1 MKKKLLATLT
11 ACMAGLALSAQV
23 TVFVQQ
29 PPGLEGPL
37 DFTWSQ
43 WGAQP
48 DLNDIANNIVGTACF
63 VDDGTAADS
72 LGCTSPLVNAAQL
85 AGKIAVVY
93 RGTCEF
99 GAKALNAEQAG
110 AIAVVI
116 INNAAGAPVG
126 MGAGAVGATVT
137 IPTIMISQGAGA
149 QLRDAIATCNDLELF
164 IGSQTNFFQNNLGFY
179 KQDILVPRISE
190 TNSLIASDAS
200 EFSVLLG
207 GMMHNYGSVDMPNAR
222 LQCVVTQDG
231 SPVYDQTSTGV
242 TLLSGDSLFVALPD
256 FTQPGYTGHYEIT
269 YSLLGDN
276 TDEFSD
282 NNTTSTTLTIGDKL
296 TYVPADAGTQLPI
309 SDQHILPATNTLGFR
324 SCIHFSDP
332 NASRLAITGIWFNC
346 SRAATDVLTD
356 ELMTGALYQ
365 WTEPITDQ
373 ITLPTDAGL
382 IPLTS
387 AEYAFPS
394 DLDMTDIYMP
404 FTDQVQLV
412 DGQNYVVCLESYS
425 GIVRHGWNNSLDHT
439 RVQEYTLTPI
449 SCIKNKED
457 DTWYNGFTGIAG
469 PPSIGIQVIDANT
482 IGIEEETDNLQVSP
496 YPNPVRDQLSIPVR
510 GYAGAATM
518 RVFNASGAQVM
529 DQRTS
534 VANNGTLVVDM
545 CGMANGLYTFQMD
558 FDGGKH
564 AEFRVL
570 VNR

>member
-1 MKKKLLATLT
+1 MNKKLLATLT
-11 ACMAGLALSAQV
+11 ACVAGLALSAQV
-23 TVFVQQ
+23 TVYVQQ
-29 PPGLEGPL
+29 PPPLEGPL
-37 DFTWSQ
+37 EFTWSQ
-43 WGAQP
+43 WGQQP
-48 DLNDIANNIVGTACF
+48 DLNDTTNNIVGTACF
-63 VDDGTAADS
+63 VDDGTDADS
-72 LGCTSPLVNAAQL
+72 LGCTAPLVNAAQL

-99 GAKALNAEQAG
+99 GVKALNAEQAG

-126 MGAGAVGATVT
+126 MGAGAQGANVT
-137 IPTIMISQGAGA
+137 IPVIMISQDAGVA
-149 QLRDAIATCNDLELF
+149 LYDAIASCNDLQLF

-179 KQDILVPRISE
+179 KQDILVPRIAE

-207 GMMHNYGSVDMPNAR
+207 GMMHNYGSADMPNAR
-222 LQCVVTQDG
+222 LQCVITQSG

-242 TLLSGDSLFVALPD
+242 LLPSGDSLFVALPD
-256 FTQPGYTGHYEIT
+256 FTQPGYTGHYVIT
-269 YSLLGDN
+269 YTLLGDN
-276 TDEFSD
+276 TDEFA
-282 NNTTSTTLTIGDKL
+282 NNNVTSTTLTIGDKL
-296 TYVPADAGTQLPI
+296 TYAPANETTQLPI
-309 SDQHILPATNTLGFR
+309 SDQHVLPATNTLGFR

-332 NASRLAITGIWFNC
+332 NASRLAATGVWFNC

-356 ELMTGALYQ
+356 ELMTAQLYL

-387 AEYAFPS
+387 GEYAFPS
-394 DLDMTDIYMP
+394 DLNATDIFMP
-404 FTDQVQLV
+404 FLEQVELE
-412 DGQNYVVCLESYS
+412 DAQNYVVCLESYS
-425 GIVRHGWNNSLDHT
+425 GIVRHGWNNSLNHV
-439 RVQEYTLTPI
+439 RVQEYTLTPN

-457 DTWYNGFTGIAG
+457 DTWYNGFTGLDG
-469 PPSIGIQVIDANT
+469 PPSLGLQVIDANT
-482 IGIEEETDNLQVSP
+482 IGIEEEAGNVDVSP
-496 YPNPVRDQLSIPVR
+496 YPNPVSDQLSIPVR

-518 RVFNASGAQVM
+518 HVFNASGAQVM

-534 VANNGTLVVDM
+534 VSNNGTLLVDM
-545 CGMANGLYTFQMD
+545 CEMANGLYTFQMD